1 VIHKTEK
8 KIMKMNKKLGLGLG
22 LVLASATAMAAT
34 GTSTDTTFTSMYD
47 TIEGWATGSLG
58 KMLIL
63 LMLGSAVFFSVV
75 KPNFMLVAASIIMA
89 LVIANAP
96 NIIDTV
102 LTSSAT
108 L

>member
-1 VIHKTEK
+1 
-8 KIMKMNKKLGLGLG
+8 MKNAKKLGLGLG
-22 LVLASATAMAAT
+22 LMVATGVAVAAT
-34 GTSTDTTFTSMYD
+34 TTSADTTFNSMYD

-75 KPNFMLVAASIIMA
+75 KPNFILVAASIIMA
-89 LVIANAP
+89 LVIANASD
-96 NIIDTV
+96 IIDSV
-102 LTSSAT
+102 VTSAAT